1 MPCKGRQRSAAQIRQ
16 AESMRKMR
24 WASPGEAEKIGEEY
38 RRVATEQFKNDRA
51 KAEQEVR

>member
-1 MPCKGRQRSAAQIRQ
+1 MPRKGRQRSAAQIRQ